1 MSEEVSVTITRQEK
15 YRFLVDFGANIPD
28 AIVDEPAPLGGG
40 AGPSPVHL
48 LAAAVANC
56 LSASFVFANA
66 KFKEEPGKIETR
78 ATCKVT
84 RNERN
89 RLRVSEIDVTI
100 ILGVAPEQIAHLD
113 RILAQFEDFCTVS
126 QSVRSGIPLNVNVKS
141 QDGAVLKQSVEL
153 QM

>member
-1 MSEEVSVTITRQEK
+1 MTEEVSVTIVRQEK

-28 AIVDEPAPLGGG
+28 AIVDEPAPLGED

-66 KFKEEPGKIETR
+66 KFREEPGKIETR
-78 ATCKVT
+78 AVCKVA
-84 RNERN
+84 RNEKN

-100 ILGVAPEQIAHLD
+100 TLGVPAEQISHLD

-126 QSVRSGIPLNVNVKS
+126 QSVRSGIPLNVKVKS
-141 QDGAVLKQSVEL
+141 QDGAVLKEPAGL
-153 QM
+153 ET